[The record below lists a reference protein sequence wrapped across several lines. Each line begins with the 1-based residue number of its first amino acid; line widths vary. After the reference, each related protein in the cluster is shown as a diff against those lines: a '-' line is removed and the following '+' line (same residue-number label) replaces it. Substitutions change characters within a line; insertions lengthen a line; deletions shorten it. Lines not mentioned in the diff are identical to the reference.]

1 MDGAAERSITVIVE
15 GLERRLAALDQQLAV
30 AAAAFRDVAERQK
43 TIRDLLEVLVAKR
56 GE

>member
-1 MDGAAERSITVIVE
+1 MDAAERSITVIVE

-30 AAAAFRDVAERQK
+30 AAAALRDVVERQQ
-43 TIRDLLEVLVAKR
+43 TIRELLEVVAAKR